1 MGEKV
6 VHATAGRNLSVKFC
20 VYGNMSRSHTTR
32 TFIWNFLCNPRRNAS
47 LIPSSRFAS
56 RAIFEG
62 IDLSQQA
69 YVVELGP
76 GTGCFTRELYANV
89 PETCKVIVIELN
101 PDFIPHLR
109 SEYGDRFE
117 IIKGSAADLDAY
129 VEERGWPRIDLIV
142 SGLPF
147 TLPSPVSQPLMATLR
162 KRTDAGAV
170 YRWFTYFPWMM
181 EWHYRRFA
189 FRRVRSVFRNL
200 PPMWIYTVN

>member
-1 MGEKV
+1 M
-6 VHATAGRNLSVKFC
+6 
-20 VYGNMSRSHTTR
+20 
-32 TFIWNFLCNPRRNAS
+32 
-47 LIPSSRFAS
+47 
-56 RAIFEG
+56 FEG

-89 PETCKVIVIELN
+89 PETCNVIVIELN
-101 PDFIPHLR
+101 PDYIPHLR
-109 SEYGDRFE
+109 SAYGDRFE
-117 IIKGSAADLDAY
+117 IIEGSAADLDAY

-147 TLPSPVSQPLMATLR
+147 TLPSPVMQPFMATLQ
-162 KRTDAGAV
+162 KRTDAGSV
-170 YRWFTYFPWMM
+170 YRWFTYFPRMM
-181 EWHYRRFA
+181 ERHYRRFD